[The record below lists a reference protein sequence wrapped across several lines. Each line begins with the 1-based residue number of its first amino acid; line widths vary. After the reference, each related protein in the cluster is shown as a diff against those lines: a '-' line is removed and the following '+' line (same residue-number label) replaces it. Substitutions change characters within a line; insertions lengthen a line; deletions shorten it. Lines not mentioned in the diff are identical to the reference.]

1 MLNIEVTQFPNGVG
15 NQRDNSVM
23 NSLPIP
29 GPNVALSVEDFMM
42 DTNFDNIWSA
52 TGLGGGSVP
61 SFILSPSGVL
71 RQTTSGAA
79 TDGNKY
85 RATAGASQADLSQF
99 VVGKEVWFGM
109 RINADDVV
117 NTLLLFGFI
126 PDADTV
132 APVNGVFLRSIDG
145 TRDIEIV
152 SRNANVEVATVIG
165 QLQDGI
171 DYEIA
176 FYYDGIDK
184 ISAQFVG
191 PDGVVGGGGTV
202 LPGALLPAVGLDPTF
217 LLARGAAA
225 GVTVLDTDYILFGGS
240 R

>member
-29 GPNVALSVEDFMM
+29 GPNVALSVEDFAM
-42 DTNFDNIWSA
+42 DSDYVSIWAATALGAGSA
-52 TGLGGGSVP
+52 ASNPLSASG
-61 SFILSPSGVL
+61 ILQ
-71 RQTTSGAA
+71 QTSAGAA
-79 TDGNKY
+79 TDGNKF
-85 RATAGASQADLSQF
+85 AANIGSDNDAFFLSAGTEA
-99 VVGKEVWFGM
+99 WFGV
-109 RINADDVV
+109 RLNTDDIL
-117 NTLLLFGFI
+117 NTILLLGFI
-126 PDADTV
+126 PEADTV
-132 APVNGVFLRSIDG
+132 APANGVFLRSVDG
-145 TRDIEIV
+145 SADLEIV
-152 SRNANVEVATVIG
+152 SRSANVEVATVLG
-165 QLQDGI
+165 SLQNNV

-202 LPGALLPAVGLDPTF
+202 LPAGLLPAVGTQPTF
-217 LLARGAAA
+217 LYARGAAA
-225 GVTVLDTDYILFGGS
+225 GVTVLNVDYILFGGS